1 MNDVQIRCF
10 LAAAQSRSFADA
22 AEKVFMTPP
31 TFGRHIAAL
40 ESELGY
46 PLFLRGWQNLRL
58 TGAGEIMYEGFLDLS
73 RQYDELCAAAKR
85 LNAGE
90 MGQLTL
96 GILEGQVMDDRL
108 RSILRFFRERYPE
121 LQLRMIRCSFRELEQ
136 QLLSG
141 ALDMG
146 LTLTMEVEENE
157 DLSFRRFQTLKNYII
172 LPKEHPLAAQETLSL
187 SDFADDCFI
196 ELEEGECHH
205 LSQAVARA
213 CAEAGFTPKLFVCPD
228 LSAQLFALETGIGVM
243 VLNENHTACSNP
255 HLVHRAL
262 EGLPEADFCL
272 AWHRA
277 NPNPAIG
284 LFLQQLDTTAPV
296 RN

>member
-10 LAAAQSRSFADA
+10 LAAAQSRSFAEA

-58 TGAGEIMYEGFLDLS
+58 TGAGEIMYEGFVDLG
-73 RQYDELCAAAKR
+73 RQFDELCAAARR

-90 MGQLTL
+90 TGQLTV

-108 RSILRFFRERYPE
+108 RGILRYFRERYPD

-136 QLLSG
+136 QLLGGS
-141 ALDMG
+141 LDMG
-146 LTLTMEVEENE
+146 ITLTMEVEESD
-157 DLSFRRFQTLKNYII
+157 DLDFRPFQTLQNYII
-172 LPKEHPLAAQETLSL
+172 LPKEHPLANAEHLTLA
-187 SDFADDCFI
+187 DFSGDCFI
-196 ELEEGECHH
+196 ELEQGECHH
-205 LSQAVARA
+205 ISQAVTRS
-213 CAEAGFTPKLFVCPD
+213 CAAAGFTPKLFVCPD

-262 EGLPEADFCL
+262 SGLPKAEFCL

-284 LFLQQLDTTAPV
+284 LFLEQVESSAPV
-296 RN
+296 RI

>member
-1 MNDVQIRCF
+1 
-10 LAAAQSRSFADA
+10 
-22 AEKVFMTPP
+22 
-31 TFGRHIAAL
+31 
-40 ESELGY
+40 
-46 PLFLRGWQNLRL
+46 
-58 TGAGEIMYEGFLDLS
+58 
-73 RQYDELCAAAKR
+73 
-85 LNAGE
+85 
-90 MGQLTL
+90 
-96 GILEGQVMDDRL
+96 
-108 RSILRFFRERYPE
+108 
-121 LQLRMIRCSFRELEQ
+121 MIRCSFRELEQ

-196 ELEEGECHH
+196 ELDEGECHH